1 MSVYCDSWTRRGWC
15 PQPPQLRTHVSHQ
28 QVPSPPSAQ
37 PSHIYNRVS
46 LNAIG
51 EAFDDHSNKENVAP
65 EWEII
70 FEGSNKV
77 DDEAIVEEKKALGH
91 KFASGKFS
99 PWYGKGTCIPSCLH
113 QGPQQLLFKSVPKL
127 QSRGTRKG
135 KDQGHPSQAAHQDGT
150 FDEDEPP
157 AEPPARTG
165 AKGGKKVEVVKVVPP
180 QSKLL
185 KSKAEAPD
193 KNEDHDTQSDPDTG
207 YEDTLPAQKRKISAK
222 ASKHLAKQ
230 DAHSTHLQQEN
241 TTNKPQKAKKALA
254 TVKESQKSSHT
265 ESLPTTKGQ
274 STSLMVGQSLPLT
287 EPSSVNKSQKDAG
300 VALHNECGE
309 QLNVKSGVSKEGS
322 VDLDKMFNL
331 HYLTYKT
338 LAAHANIPEPHDAMQ
353 PTTSAPPFISVAS
366 ASLPSSTAE
375 HPLVQHSSMPA
386 RLAGIEEGYPSVTP
400 GNGRLTVQDVP
411 TEDLY
416 CVPGEGALHGE
427 QVDGHYATSRE
438 QDNITAL
445 AGTGRAEG
453 PYYTPGE
460 GPLCDG
466 QGPLHYSVEQVN
478 TAAGKG
484 TLQEPPLP
492 LNNYTSSGRAEDLY
506 CAPGEGACCVEDGAS
521 HYWEQVNVTA
531 VRGSSQEP
539 PPPVNN
545 YKTMVVV
552 LLRHID
558 YRKASTLTIDQAVQ
572 QWVVVSGTME

>member
-1 MSVYCDSWTRRGWC
+1 MAKELASQGIVCVNWPHGVLLPGEEQSSTAKPKSISDLTLSERSKLFAPR
-15 PQPPQLRTHVSHQ
+15 
-28 QVPSPPSAQ
+28 PSTITLQICA
-37 PSHIYNRVS
+37 
-46 LNAIG
+46 
-51 EAFDDHSNKENVAP
+51 
-65 EWEII
+65 
-70 FEGSNKV
+70 KV
-77 DDEAIVEEKKALGH
+77 
-91 KFASGKFS
+91 
-99 PWYGKGTCIPSCLH
+99 TM
-113 QGPQQLLFKSVPKL
+113 
-127 QSRGTRKG
+127 GTRKG

-185 KSKAEAPD
+185 KSK
-193 KNEDHDTQSDPDTG
+193 SDPDTG

-309 QLNVKSGVSKEGS
+309 QLNPTLHKAGGVSKEGS

-445 AGTGRAEG
+445 AGASQEPPPLLWTTWVIADNILWTAMLALVVALR
-453 PYYTPGE
+453 E

-545 YKTMVVV
+545 YVGHCGQDFVENHGGGAIASHRLSEGQYT
-552 LLRHID
+552 D
-558 YRKASTLTIDQAVQ
+558 YRPSSSAMGGCIRDNGMSLAPWRKIHAMQDLTKDMVK
-572 QWVVVSGTME
+572 